1 MVIGKL
7 ADGEMIDCDGVM
19 EMVAGVSTSV
29 ESGKIS
35 MVLSPEPKSNMS
47 VDDTTGDMEME
58 GVLLLT
64 MPVGEITVVTGVGSE
79 L

>member
-19 EMVAGVSTSV
+19 EMVAGVSTPV